1 MKMLMRKMLVVL
13 FTIATFGLVSPPSA
27 LMTDK
32 PSEIPSSGKSQYTA
46 VYDEPTV
53 TRTWESRLYDD
64 TSESI
69 DAFEQY
75 REQLLSTA
83 ENQSF
88 LKFGSK
94 ISPVIE
100 DEYREE
106 VQPKIEQVITD
117 YLTNFKDD
125 EKFQDVALTDNPS
138 GGKGEKIFHVYNRQ
152 TGEDLLRFHVR
163 RDQPPHDGYWFNFHY
178 HTAED
183 GFQTH
188 YELGNIYWD
197 KNTPPSWMS
206 H

>member
-1 MKMLMRKMLVVL
+1 MKMWMRKTLVVL

-32 PSEIPSSGKSQYTA
+32 PSELSSSDKTPYTA
-46 VYDEPTV
+46 VYDTSDEM
-53 TRTWESRLYDD
+53 RSWEL
-64 TSESI
+64 TQEESKEQI
-69 DAFEQY
+69 DPFEQY
-75 REQLLSTA
+75 KQEVLSSA

-88 LKFGSK
+88 LKFGRK
-94 ISPVIE
+94 ITPVIE

-106 VQPKIEQVITD
+106 IQPKIEQVLTD

-125 EKFQDVALTDNPS
+125 EKFQDVVLTDQPS
-138 GGKGEKIFHVYNRQ
+138 SGNGEKIFHIYNRK

-163 RDQPPHDGYWFNFHY
+163 RDQPPHSGYWFNFHY

-188 YELGNIYWD
+188 HELGNIYWD

>member
-1 MKMLMRKMLVVL
+1 MKMWMRKTLVAL
-13 FTIATFGLVSPPSA
+13 FTIATFGLISPPSA

-32 PSEIPSSGKSQYTA
+32 PSELSSSDKAPYTA
-46 VYDEPTV
+46 VYDT
-53 TRTWESRLYDD
+53 SDD
-64 TSESI
+64 TRSWELSQE
-69 DAFEQY
+69 DNKERVDPFEQY
-75 REQLLSTA
+75 KQEVLSSA

-88 LKFGSK
+88 LKFGRK
-94 ISPVIE
+94 ITPVIE

-106 VQPKIEQVITD
+106 IQPKIEQVLTD
-117 YLTNFKDD
+117 FLTNFKDD
-125 EKFQDVALTDNPS
+125 EKFQDVVLTDQPS
-138 GGKGEKIFHVYNRQ
+138 SGNGEKIFHIYNRK

-163 RDQPPHDGYWFNFHY
+163 RDQRPHSGYWFNFHY

-188 YELGNIYWD
+188 HELGNIYWD